1 MHMVRM
7 YPTKQ
12 ATVAARNASPGGSP
26 LTGTAVMYG
35 MNTQA
40 ICASTAST
48 AGRRRA
54 ESARSSRGGGGEEDQ
69 RADERG
75 DGDAGEPHGEGD
87 EAEVALEERQAEEHG
102 RVSRDERAEPRG
114 ERDAGIGVRI
124 GVVGGVVRV
133 ERGGG
138 GGGDR
143 RAEGGRATSRCVGT
157 HRRHEGAAVAPD
169 RGNGG
174 RPAFESRRRATT
186 PRRCAGGGERR
197 RGGERAGRQRHR
209 VCEAAAE
216 RRGHRV
222 LVLPRIVTALHTIY
236 QCHGNCDVRECSGSR
251 FETVC
256 STLGPAEGAK
266 DTPFAAP
273 RTRPPTPPF
282 FIHHSRCLSV
292 RP

>member
-1 MHMVRM
+1 
-7 YPTKQ
+7 
-12 ATVAARNASPGGSP
+12 
-26 LTGTAVMYG
+26 MYG

-54 ESARSSRGGGGEEDQ
+54 ESARSSRGETR
-69 RADERG
+69 RAAVRRTSAQMSG
-75 DGDAGEPHGEGD
+75 ATVTPAKPHGEGD

-114 ERDAGIGVRI
+114 ERDAGVGVGV

-169 RGNGG
+169 RRNGG

-222 LVLPRIVTALHTIY
+222 LVDDAL
-236 QCHGNCDVRECSGSR
+236 R
-251 FETVC
+251 
-256 STLGPAEGAK
+256 
-266 DTPFAAP
+266 
-273 RTRPPTPPF
+273 
-282 FIHHSRCLSV
+282 HHSGESRGTASGAG
-292 RP
+292 